1 MRAQSR
7 PVRDVLTSQL
17 DSLKTETQMLKSGA
31 AVAAQGEQ
39 KQNNWSGADDYNDDD
54 AGDNGNGGDG
64 LSKLYSFE
72 DARGKEKATVNQL
85 TQGWW
90 PQ

>member
-31 AVAAQGEQ
+31 VVAAQGEQ
-39 KQNNWSGADDYNDDD
+39 KQNN
-54 AGDNGNGGDG
+54 
-64 LSKLYSFE
+64 
-72 DARGKEKATVNQL
+72 
-85 TQGWW
+85 
-90 PQ
+90 